1 LRFYGKLGRVRPVS
15 QAYYE
20 SEKLFFGDALVD
32 EANLR
37 KAHEQHMMYN
47 PARGERHMSETL
59 SLENRVALVT
69 GGSRGIGRAVA
80 LELAARG
87 AAVVVNYNKS
97 SEAADEVV
105 KKIQE
110 GGGKAAAF
118 QADVSDLKQA
128 EALVKFA
135 VETFGDLSIL
145 VNNAGITK
153 DTLIMM
159 MSESDWDSVIST
171 NLKSTFNCSK
181 AAVKHMMRKRY
192 GRVINMSSVVGQLGK
207 PRQTNYSAS
216 KGGQIAFTKSLAR
229 EVAARN
235 ITVNAIAPGFVDTE
249 ILDAMSPE
257 VLEAALKMV
266 PLARKAKPE
275 EVAYAVAF
283 LASDQAAFITGQVL
297 GVDGGM
303 AMM

>member
-1 LRFYGKLGRVRPVS
+1 
-15 QAYYE
+15 
-20 SEKLFFGDALVD
+20 
-32 EANLR
+32 
-37 KAHEQHMMYN
+37 
-47 PARGERHMSETL
+47 MSDTL
-59 SLENRVALVT
+59 SLENKVAVIT

-87 AAVVVNYNKS
+87 AAVVVNYHKS
-97 SEAADEVV
+97 PDAANEVV
-105 KKIQE
+105 KKIE
-110 GGGKAAAF
+110 EAGGKAAAF
-118 QADVSDLKQA
+118 QADVSDFKQA
-128 EALVKFA
+128 EALIKFT

-159 MSESDWDSVIST
+159 MSEADWDVVIST

-181 AAVKHMMRKRY
+181 AAVKHMMRKRT
-192 GRVINMSSVVGQLGK
+192 GRIINMASVAGQMGNAG
-207 PRQTNYSAS
+207 QVNYSAS

-229 EVAARN
+229 EVATRN

-257 VLEAALKMV
+257 ILEAALKFV
-266 PLARKAKPE
+266 PLGRKAKPE

-297 GVDGGM
+297 AVDGGM

>member
-1 LRFYGKLGRVRPVS
+1 M
-15 QAYYE
+15 A
-20 SEKLFFGDALVD
+20 DAS
-32 EANLR
+32 A
-37 KAHEQHMMYN
+37 
-47 PARGERHMSETL
+47 
-59 SLENRVALVT
+59 LENKVALIT

-80 LELAARG
+80 LELARRG
-87 AAVVVNYNKS
+87 AAVVVNFNKS
-97 SEAADEVV
+97 PEAADDVV

-110 GGGKAAAF
+110 AGGKAAAF
-118 QADVSDLKQA
+118 QADVSDIKQA

-135 VETFGDLSIL
+135 VGTLGDLSIL

-159 MSESDWDSVIST
+159 MSEADWDAVITT

-192 GRVINMSSVVGQLGK
+192 GRIINMASVAGQMGNAG
-207 PRQTNYSAS
+207 QTNYSAS

-229 EVAARN
+229 EVASRN
-235 ITVNAIAPGFVDTE
+235 ITVNAIAPGFIDTE
-249 ILDAMSPE
+249 ILELMPADI
-257 VLEAALKMV
+257 LEAAIRMV
-266 PLARKAKPE
+266 PLARKGKPE

-283 LASDQAAFITGQVL
+283 LASDEAGFITGQVL

>member
-1 LRFYGKLGRVRPVS
+1 MT
-15 QAYYE
+15 
-20 SEKLFFGDALVD
+20 D
-32 EANLR
+32 
-37 KAHEQHMMYN
+37 
-47 PARGERHMSETL
+47 L
-59 SLENRVALVT
+59 SLTNRVALVT
-69 GGSRGIGRAVA
+69 GGSRGIGRAIAV
-80 LELAARG
+80 ELGARG
-87 AAVVVNYNKS
+87 AAMVVNFLKS
-97 SEAADEVV
+97 PDAANEVV
-105 KKIQE
+105 QQITDA
-110 GGGKAAAF
+110 GGKAAAF
-118 QADVSDLKQA
+118 QADVSDFKQA

-159 MSESDWDSVIST
+159 MSESDWDSVITT

-192 GRVINMSSVVGQLGK
+192 GRIINMASVAGQMGNAG
-207 PRQTNYSAS
+207 QVNYSAS

-229 EVAARN
+229 EVASRN
-235 ITVNAIAPGFVDTE
+235 ITVNAIAPGFIATE
-249 ILDAMSPE
+249 ILDAMNPE
-257 VLEAALKMV
+257 TLEAAIKMV
-266 PLARKAKPE
+266 PLARKGLPE
-275 EVAYAVAF
+275 EVAYATAF